1 LPPTIHEEEQSDNF
15 PSKQIQPILEESVSP
30 LGDAHVHSFDPTS
43 VIQGSTSPA
52 KIQDPPSMPNS
63 PPIIDIPS
71 PSPPPRQVEISTFS
85 VSDDDDEISVT
96 PSPTNKGREFTPV
109 SHVLK
114 VIVLGDASV
123 GKTAMIQR
131 FVHGTYQVLPYKPTV
146 WDTAGQERYRSL
158 ASSFYRGADVCILA
172 YDGSRLS
179 SLTSLDMWKSD
190 FLKHAQPNNPDTF
203 PFIVLRNKADLIPGD
218 ESFESISGKFHIP
231 KSRVISVSAKSGL
244 NVEKAFHLT
253 AKIGVK
259 KALKSSLSIRAQAN
273 ARLVNLASQPGIRLG
288 NNSNTENEGSCS
300 C

>member
-1 LPPTIHEEEQSDNF
+1 
-15 PSKQIQPILEESVSP
+15 
-30 LGDAHVHSFDPTS
+30 
-43 VIQGSTSPA
+43 
-52 KIQDPPSMPNS
+52 
-63 PPIIDIPS
+63 
-71 PSPPPRQVEISTFS
+71 
-85 VSDDDDEISVT
+85 
-96 PSPTNKGREFTPV
+96 
-109 SHVLK
+109 
-114 VIVLGDASV
+114 
-123 GKTAMIQR
+123 
-131 FVHGTYQVLPYKPTV
+131 
-146 WDTAGQERYRSL
+146 
-158 ASSFYRGADVCILA
+158 
-172 YDGSRLS
+172 
-179 SLTSLDMWKSD
+179 MWKSD